1 MQHSIYLPKKN
12 LLPRKIQHN
21 IKKNIEESLFIEY
34 TISFLHIPK
43 TKQNKNKTK
52 PTEICQKQINNKH
65 DLFKKHKKNK
75 INKPH

>member
-1 MQHSIYLPKKN
+1 MQHSIYSPKKTYPQEEFN
-12 LLPRKIQHN
+12 TTS
-21 IKKNIEESLFIEY
+21 KNIEESLFIEY

-52 PTEICQKQINNKH
+52 LTEICQKQINNKH
-65 DLFKKHKKNK
+65 AYSKNTKKNK